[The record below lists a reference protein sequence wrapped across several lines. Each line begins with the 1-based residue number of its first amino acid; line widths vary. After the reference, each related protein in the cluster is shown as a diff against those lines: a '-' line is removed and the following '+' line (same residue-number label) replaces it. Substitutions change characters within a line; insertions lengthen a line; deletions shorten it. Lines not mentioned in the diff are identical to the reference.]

1 MMYEPLARLS
11 NLYVLSEQ
19 LSGAALSLRCCP
31 AGYFIATR
39 TRISSMR
46 GAAVG
51 GGREDGLRG
60 DAVCRWGRVGATGGG
75 VPVARVLLVLYT
87 SIQINYTYVN

>member
-60 DAVCRWGRVGATGGG
+60 DAVCRWVVGAR
-75 VPVARVLLVLYT
+75 PVAGYLPVCMYAVATL
-87 SIQINYTYVN
+87 